1 MAGHSKWSN
10 IKRKKSAQDA
20 KRGKIFMRHARNIY
34 VAAKEGGGDPDM
46 NPTLRTAVEKARDDN
61 MPKGNIKRAIDK
73 ATGKIEGSNF
83 EEVTYEGYGPGGIA
97 VIVEVLTDNRNRTAG
112 EIRHAFT
119 KNDGNLGETGSVAF
133 MFDRQGYIVILN
145 EDGTIDE
152 DEITLAALEAGAE
165 DILAEEDGVYE
176 IFTSTNQFGVV
187 CEKLKENGY
196 ELEEAEITYI
206 PQTYTT
212 VEEKDEEKML
222 NLIEMLEED
231 EDVQDIHHNLEVSK

>member
-10 IKRKKSAQDA
+10 IKRKKGAQDA

-46 NPTLRTAVEKARDDN
+46 NPTLRTAIEKAQDDN
-61 MPKGNIKRAIDK
+61 MPKDNIKRAIDK
-73 ATGKIEGSNF
+73 ATGNIEGANF

-97 VIVEVLTDNRNRTAG
+97 VIVQVLTDNRNRTAA

-119 KNDGNLGETGSVAF
+119 KNGGNLGETGSVSF

-145 EDGTIDE
+145 EEELINE
-152 DEITLAALEAGAE
+152 DDLTLAALEAGAE
-165 DILAEEDGVYE
+165 DILTEDGVYE
-176 IFTSTNQFGVV
+176 IFTTPDQFKDV
-187 CEKLKENGY
+187 CRNLKENGY
-196 ELEEAEITYI
+196 ELEQAEITLI
-206 PQTYTT
+206 PQTYTKIS
-212 VEEKDEEKML
+212 EKDEEKML

-231 EDVQDIHHNLEVSK
+231 EDVQDIHHNLEVSR